1 MNQLGLVAH
10 MTYENFFYIALT
22 ATFPRDDTSGSAGLG
37 VSGMETLQLV
47 LDVPE
52 GTKVVLRK
60 KEPGN
65 R

>member
-1 MNQLGLVAH
+1 MNALGLVAH
-10 MTYENFFYIALT
+10 LTYENFFYVAFV
-22 ATFPRDDTSGSAGLG
+22 ATFPRDEGEWLG

-52 GTKVVLRK
+52 GSKVVLRK
-60 KEPGN
+60 KETGN